1 MHSVDQLTIA
11 NRRLGLRLLTVIATS
26 LLFVAAQPS
35 LYKAFCE
42 WTGFNSI
49 DRADKLARNALAG
62 RPLRLEF
69 DANSFDNGLHFS
81 PEVATMAAKTGELL
95 NVTYRVENT
104 SAGAVSGRAVVS
116 YAPRTATE
124 YIVKVACFCFTQQ
137 TFAPHEVR
145 ELPVVFMIDPN
156 FPTDVSTVTLSYTFF
171 EASAPPALA
180 TSVNPKAAL

>member
-1 MHSVDQLTIA
+1 MHSVDQLVIA
-11 NRRLGLRLLTVIATS
+11 NRRLGLRLLTVVATS
-26 LLFVAAQPS
+26 LLFVTVQPS
-35 LYKAFCE
+35 LYKAFCD
-42 WTGFNSI
+42 WTGINSI

-69 DANSFDNGLHFS
+69 DANSLDNGLHFS

-104 SAGAVSGRAVVS
+104 SVKAVTGRAVVS
-116 YAPRTATE
+116 YAPRTAAE

-137 TFAPHEVR
+137 TFAPHEIR

-156 FPTDVSTVTLSYTFF
+156 LPTDVSTVTLSYTFF
-171 EASAPPALA
+171 EAATPPAQASSVKLKA
-180 TSVNPKAAL
+180 TL